1 MSSYVS
7 PDPEYFEGFMRRVR
21 VWMEGQGL
29 TANPIKIESD
39 RMVSVDGAGTHSVEI
54 RVDVHYEAD
63 GQAHVWSLDEAEQR
77 SLWHFILF
85 TTA

>member
-1 MSSYVS
+1 MSPYVS

-21 VWMEGQGL
+21 IWMEEQGRV
-29 TANPIKIESD
+29 AVPVKIESD
-39 RMVSVDGAGTHSVEI
+39 KLVTLDESGARSEQV
-54 RVDVHYEAD
+54 RVVLHCEVD
-63 GQAHVWSLDEAEQR
+63 GQAQTWSLDESEQL